1 MRVVGHGDTKSELN
15 RLEKERIN
23 SYVVQGQPLF
33 NKVWNS
39 KATRAG
45 QLVDIISDVQVEVNH
60 AGYTS

>member
-1 MRVVGHGDTKSELN
+1 MRIVGHGDTKSELN
-15 RLEKERIN
+15 RLEKEHIN
-23 SYVVQGQPLF
+23 SYVMQGRPLY

>member
-1 MRVVGHGDTKSELN
+1 VRIVGHGDTKSELN

-23 SYVVQGQPLF
+23 SYVAQGRPLF

-45 QLVDIISDVQVEVNH
+45 QLVDIISDVQVEVKH